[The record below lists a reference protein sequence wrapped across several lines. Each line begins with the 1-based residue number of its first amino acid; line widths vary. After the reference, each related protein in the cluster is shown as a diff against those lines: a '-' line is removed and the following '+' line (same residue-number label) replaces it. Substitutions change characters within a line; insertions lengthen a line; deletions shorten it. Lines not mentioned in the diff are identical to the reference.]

1 MNQMKNKV
9 LVNLYVPF
17 LEKKYEL
24 FLPVNKK
31 IGEIIV
37 LIGRAL
43 PDVTGG
49 YYIYHQEER
58 LYNRLNGY
66 EYQINETI
74 KNTNIRNGTELIFM

>member
-1 MNQMKNKV
+1 MKNKV

-24 FLPVNKK
+24 FLPVNNK

-49 YYIYHQEER
+49 YYNHQEER

-66 EYQINETI
+66 EYQVNETI